1 MSLIDRGDYSIY
13 GVKKV
18 KSVSSFIKMH
28 ALKSA
33 KSRSV
38 IMKADSTTL
47 LNFIKDNQKN
57 QFVIPIY
64 QRLYS
69 WEKEQCK
76 ELWDDI
82 IKIGGDDKMDGHFIG
97 SILYML
103 DSITHSNNT
112 LLIIDGQQRLTT
124 ITLLLTALRDHLND
138 EDEFLKKFSYQKIE
152 NDYLIN
158 SDKDGDKKFRLIL
171 SESDKDTLL
180 YLIDKDRRKPSELSS
195 KIVENFKLFEEWV
208 SKNTN
213 KLETIFKGLDKLMI
227 VEIALEK
234 GKDDPQLIFES
245 MNSKG
250 IELTQTDLIRNYI
263 VMETEIEKQEGFY
276 NKYWGAMEEEFK
288 QNKKWFDRFVR
299 HYLTIKTREIPN
311 VNKVYAALKDYWQK
325 EGIGIEDLLKD
336 LQKYCGYFCQIVFK
350 KEADKDLNKALGFL
364 VDLEM
369 DVIYPLLLEL
379 YSDYKGGVLSKA
391 DFIPIIALIESYICR
406 RAVCGL
412 GTNSLNK
419 VFPSF
424 TRYIQK
430 DEYFKSLK
438 AHFGYLTEQQRFPN
452 NDEFKDRFI
461 TINFYKFQKNGY
473 FFERLENFD
482 TKEPVNTKGL
492 TVEHI
497 MPQTL
502 TEDTEDTEE
511 WKRDLGENFQEI
523 HDKYLHT
530 IGNLTLTG
538 YNPEYSNKSFQEKQG
553 MEKGFKDSPLRLNQD
568 LKDLESFGEEEIKKR
583 ANDLV
588 DLALKIWTYPK
599 LDAETLEKYKP
610 KKDKKEKKVY
620 DLSSYKFGSH
630 SRELF
635 DILSKKIKALDER
648 ITENFNQDYISYKFG
663 KNFVDIVVQSKD
675 LKLYL
680 NMKFNELQDEK
691 NLARDMTNK
700 GHLGNGNIEVKLE
713 TKENIPYCL
722 GLIKQALEKQMGGRN
737 RQ

>member
-1 MSLIDRGDYSIY
+1 
-13 GVKKV
+13 
-18 KSVSSFIKMH
+18 
-28 ALKSA
+28 
-33 KSRSV
+33 
-38 IMKADSTTL
+38 MKAGKNTL
-47 LNFIKDNQKN
+47 LKFIEDNQKN
-57 QFVIPIY
+57 QLVIPIY

-76 ELWDDI
+76 QLWDDI
-82 IKIGGDDKMDGHFIG
+82 IKIGGNDKMDGHFIG
-97 SILYML
+97 SILYVL
-103 DSITHSNNT
+103 DGITHSDNA

-124 ITLLLTALRDHLND
+124 IMLLLTALRNHLSD
-138 EDEFLKKFSYQKIE
+138 EVKRKEIE
-152 NDYLIN
+152 DDYLIN

-171 SESDKDTLL
+171 SDSDKDTLL
-180 YLIDKDRRKPSELSS
+180 YLIDKDRRKPSEPSS
-195 KIVENFKLFEEWV
+195 KIVENFKLFEEWIR
-208 SKNTN
+208 KNTD
-213 KLETIFKGLDKLMI
+213 KLETIFKGLEKLII

-263 VMETEIEKQEGFY
+263 IMETEIEKREGFY
-276 NKYWGAMEEEFK
+276 NKYWRAMEEDFK

-299 HYLTIKTREIPN
+299 HYLTIKTKIPN
-311 VNKVYAALKDYWQK
+311 INKVYVVLKDHRQK

-336 LQKYCGYFCQIVFK
+336 LQKYCGYFCRIVFK

-379 YSDYKGGVLSKA
+379 YSDYSDGVLSKD
-391 DFIPIIALIESYICR
+391 DFRRSIALIESYICR

-424 TRYIQK
+424 AKHIQK

-438 AHFGYLTEQQRFPN
+438 AHFGSLTEKQRFPN
-452 NDEFKDRFI
+452 NDEFKDCFI
-461 TINFYKFQKNGY
+461 TIDFYKFQKNKY

-492 TVEHI
+492 TIEHI

-502 TEDTEDTEE
+502 TEE
-511 WKRDLGENFQEI
+511 WGKDLGENFQAI

-530 IGNLTLTG
+530 IGNLTWTG
-538 YNPEYSNKSFQEKQG
+538 YNSTYRNNSFQKKQG
-553 MEKGFKDSPLRLNQD
+553 MEKGFKDSPLRLNYGLRD
-568 LKDLESFGEEEIKKR
+568 LKSFGEEEIKKR
-583 ANDLV
+583 ANDLA
-588 DLALKIWTYPK
+588 DLALKIWTYPN

-620 DLSSYKFGSH
+620 DLSSYKFSPH

-635 DILSKKIKALDER
+635 DILSKGIKALDER
-648 ITENFNQDYISYKFG
+648 ITESFMKAYIAYKF
-663 KNFVDIVVQSKD
+663 KTNFVDIVVQTKD

-680 NMKFNELQDEK
+680 NMKFNEFQDEK
-691 NLARDMTNK
+691 NLASDATNK
-700 GHLGNGNIEVKLE
+700 HHNGNGDIEVKLE

-737 RQ
+737 KQ

>member
-1 MSLIDRGDYSIY
+1 MD
-13 GVKKV
+13 
-18 KSVSSFIKMH
+18 
-28 ALKSA
+28 A
-33 KSRSV
+33 K
-38 IMKADSTTL
+38 ATTL
-47 LNFIKDNQKN
+47 LKFFEENQNN

-69 WEKEQCK
+69 WKKEQC
-76 ELWDDI
+76 EQLWDDI
-82 IKIGGDDKMDGHFIG
+82 IKIGGNDKMNGHFIG
-97 SILYML
+97 SILYARV
-103 DSITHSNNT
+103 DDTHSSP

-124 ITLLLTALRDHLND
+124 ITLLFIALRNRSSD
-138 EDEFLKKFSYQKIE
+138 EVKRKKMES
-152 NDYLIN
+152 YLIN

-171 SESDKDTLL
+171 SESDRDTLL
-180 YLIDKDRRKPSELSS
+180 SLIDKDRRKPSEPSS

-208 SKNTN
+208 SNTD

-250 IELTQTDLIRNYI
+250 MELTQTDLIRNYI
-263 VMETEIEKQEGFY
+263 VMETETEKQEGFY
-276 NKYWGAMEEEFK
+276 NKYWRVIEEEFK
-288 QNKKWFDRFVR
+288 QNEKSFDRFVR

-311 VNKVYAALKDYWQK
+311 INKVYVALKDYRQK

-336 LQKYCGYFCQIVFK
+336 LQKYCGYFCQIAFK

-379 YSDYKGGVLSKA
+379 YSDYSDGVLSKA

-424 TRYIQK
+424 TKHIQK
-430 DEYFKSLK
+430 NEYFKSLK
-438 AHFGYLTEQQRFPN
+438 AHFGYLTEKQRFPN
-452 NDEFKDRFI
+452 NDEFRNLFI
-461 TINFYKFQKNGY
+461 TIDFYKFKKREY

-482 TKEPVNTKGL
+482 RKERVYTHEY
-492 TVEHI
+492 TTEHI
-497 MPQTL
+497 MPQKL
-502 TEDTEDTEE
+502 TEE
-511 WKRDLGENFQEI
+511 WERDLGENFQEI
-523 HDKYLHT
+523 HNKYLHT

-538 YNPEYSNKSFQEKQG
+538 YNSEYRNKSFQEKRD
-553 MEKGFKDSPLRLNQD
+553 MEGGFKDSPLRLNQG
-568 LKDLESFGEEEIKKR
+568 LRDLESFGEEKIEKR
-583 ANDLV
+583 ANDLA
-588 DLALKIWTYPK
+588 DLALKIWTYPN
-599 LDAETLEKYKP
+599 LNAETLEKYKP

-620 DLSSYKFGSH
+620 DLNSYKFGSH

-635 DILSKKIKALDER
+635 DILSKEIKALDEK
-648 ITENFNQDYISYKFG
+648 IVENFNQDYISYKFS
-663 KNFVDIVVQSKD
+663 KNFVDIVVQIKD

-700 GHLGNGNIEVKLE
+700 GHLGNGDIEVKLE

>member
-1 MSLIDRGDYSIY
+1 ME
-13 GVKKV
+13 
-18 KSVSSFIKMH
+18 
-28 ALKSA
+28 A
-33 KSRSV
+33 K
-38 IMKADSTTL
+38 ATTL
-47 LNFIKDNQKN
+47 LNFIKENQKN
-57 QFVIPIY
+57 QLVIPIY

-82 IKIGGDDKMDGHFIG
+82 VKTGGSDQIERHFIG
-97 SILYML
+97 SILYYMP
-103 DSITHSNNT
+103 DGNKHSGNT

-124 ITLLLTALRDHLND
+124 ITLLLTALRNHLSDEVKRKEIEDH
-138 EDEFLKKFSYQKIE
+138 
-152 NDYLIN
+152 YLIN

-180 YLIDKDRRKPSELSS
+180 YLIDKDRRKPSEPSS
-195 KIVENFKLFEEWV
+195 KIVENFKLFEEWI
-208 SKNTN
+208 SKNAN
-213 KLETIFKGLDKLMI
+213 KLETIFKGLEKLMI
-227 VEIALEK
+227 VWIALKK

-250 IELTQTDLIRNYI
+250 MELAQTDLIRNYI
-263 VMETEIEKQEGFY
+263 VMETEAEKQESFY
-276 NKYWGAMEEEFK
+276 NKYWRAMEENFK
-288 QNKKWFDRFVR
+288 QNEKQNEKQDKKLFDRFVR

-311 VNKVYAALKDYWQK
+311 INKVYVAFKDYQQK
-325 EGIGIEDLLKD
+325 EGIEIEVLLQD
-336 LQKYCGYFCQIVFK
+336 LQKYCGYFCQIKFK
-350 KEADKDLNKALGFL
+350 KEADEGLNKALSFL
-364 VDLEM
+364 VDLDM
-369 DVIYPLLLEL
+369 DVVYPLLLEL
-379 YSDYKGGVLSKA
+379 YSDYSDGVLSKQ
-391 DFIPIIALIESYICR
+391 DFIPIIALIESYLVR
-406 RAVCGL
+406 RAVFG

-419 VFPSF
+419 VFPFF
-424 TRYIQK
+424 TKHIQK

-438 AHFGYLTEQQRFPN
+438 AHFVSLKGGQRFPN
-452 NDEFKDRFI
+452 DDEFRNLFI
-461 TINFYKFQKNGY
+461 TIDFYRFKKNIY

-482 TKEPVNTKGL
+482 RKERVYTHEY
-492 TVEHI
+492 TIEHI
-497 MPQTL
+497 MPKKL
-502 TEDTEDTEE
+502 TEE
-511 WKRDLGENFQEI
+511 WERDLGENFQEI
-523 HDKYLHT
+523 HNKYLHT

-538 YNPEYSNKSFQEKQG
+538 YNSEYSNKSFQEKRD
-553 MEKGFKDSPLRLNQD
+553 MEGGFKDSPLRLNQS
-568 LKDLESFGEEEIKKR
+568 LRDLESFGEEEIKKR
-583 ANDLV
+583 ANDLA

-620 DLSSYKFGSH
+620 DLNSYKFGSH

-635 DILSKKIKALDER
+635 DILSKEIKALNEK
-648 ITENFNQDYISYKFG
+648 IVENFNQDYISYKFS
-663 KNFVDIVVQSKD
+663 KNFVDIVVQTEN

-700 GHLGNGNIEVKLE
+700 GHLGNGDIEVKLE

>member
-1 MSLIDRGDYSIY
+1 MEANAMKLLDFIG
-13 GVKKV
+13 
-18 KSVSSFIKMH
+18 KSQEK
-28 ALKSA
+28 
-33 KSRSV
+33 
-38 IMKADSTTL
+38 
-47 LNFIKDNQKN
+47 
-57 QFVIPIY
+57 QFVIPVY
-64 QRLYS
+64 QRVYS

-76 ELWDDI
+76 QLWDDI

-97 SILYML
+97 SILYVL
-103 DSITHSNNT
+103 DRITHSNNA

-124 ITLLLTALRDHLND
+124 ITLLLTALRNHLSD
-138 EDEFLKKFSYQKIE
+138 EVKRKEIE
-152 NDYLIN
+152 DRYLIN
-158 SDKDGDKKFRLIL
+158 SDKNGDKKFRLIL

-180 YLIDKDRRKPSELSS
+180 SLIDKDKRKPSEPSL

-208 SKNTN
+208 SNTD
-213 KLETIFKGLDKLMI
+213 KLETIFKGLEKLMI

-234 GKDDPQLIFES
+234 EKDDPQLIFEN

-263 VMETEIEKQEGFY
+263 VMETEVEKQEGFY
-276 NKYWGAMEEEFK
+276 NKYWRAMEEEFK

-299 HYLTIKTREIPN
+299 HYLTIKTRTPN
-311 VNKVYAALKDYWQK
+311 IKKVYVELKDYRQK

-336 LQKYCGYFCQIVFK
+336 LQKYCGYFCRIVFK
-350 KEADKDLNKALGFL
+350 KEADKDLNKALGLL

-379 YSDYKGGVLSKA
+379 YSDYSDGVLSKQ

-406 RAVCGL
+406 RAVCEL

-424 TRYIQK
+424 TKRIQK
-430 DEYFKSLK
+430 DEYFESLK
-438 AHFGYLTEQQRFPN
+438 AHFGYLTEKQRFPN
-452 NDEFKDRFI
+452 NDEFKDCFI
-461 TINFYKFQKNGY
+461 TIDFYNLKKREY

-482 TKEPVNTKGL
+482 RKERVYTHEY
-492 TVEHI
+492 TIEHI

-502 TEDTEDTEE
+502 TEE
-511 WKRDLGENFQEI
+511 WERDLGENFQEI

-538 YNPEYSNKSFQEKQG
+538 YNPEYSNKSFQEKRD
-553 MEKGFKDSPLRLNQD
+553 MEGGFKDSPLRLNQG
-568 LKDLESFGEEEIKKR
+568 LRDLESFGKEEIKKR
-583 ANDLV
+583 ANDLA
-588 DLALKIWTYPK
+588 DLALKIWTYPN
-599 LDAETLEKYKP
+599 LNAETLEKYKP
-610 KKDKKEKKVY
+610 KKDKKEEKVY

-635 DILSKKIKALDER
+635 DILSKEIKALDER
-648 ITENFNQDYISYKFG
+648 ITESFMRAYIAYKF
-663 KNFVDIVVQSKD
+663 KTNFVDIVVQTKD

-691 NLARDMTNK
+691 NLARDTTNK
-700 GHLGNGNIEVKLE
+700 HHNGNGDIEVKLE
-713 TKENIPYCL
+713 AKENIPYCL
-722 GLIKQALEKQMGGRN
+722 GLIKQALEKQKGGRN
-737 RQ
+737 KQ

>member
-1 MSLIDRGDYSIY
+1 
-13 GVKKV
+13 
-18 KSVSSFIKMH
+18 
-28 ALKSA
+28 
-33 KSRSV
+33 
-38 IMKADSTTL
+38 MKADAMKL
-47 LNFIKDNQKN
+47 LDFIGKSQEK

-64 QRLYS
+64 QRVYS

-76 ELWDDI
+76 QLWDDI

-97 SILYML
+97 SILYVL
-103 DSITHSNNT
+103 DGITHSDNT

-124 ITLLLTALRDHLND
+124 ITLLLTALRDHWSD
-138 EDEFLKKFSYQKIE
+138 KRKEIEDH
-152 NDYLIN
+152 YLIN

-180 YLIDKDRRKPSELSS
+180 YLIDKDKRKPSELSS
-195 KIVENFKLFEEWV
+195 KIMENFKLFEEWV
-208 SKNTN
+208 SNTN
-213 KLETIFKGLDKLMI
+213 KLETIFKGLEKLMI

-250 IELTQTDLIRNYI
+250 MELTQTDLIRNYI
-263 VMETEIEKQEGFY
+263 VMETEIEKKEGFY
-276 NKYWGAMEEEFK
+276 NKYWRAMEEEFK

-311 VNKVYAALKDYWQK
+311 INKVYVALKDYRQK
-325 EGIGIEDLLKD
+325 ERIGIEDLLKD
-336 LQKYCGYFCQIVFK
+336 LQKYCGYFCRIVFK
-350 KEADKDLNKALGFL
+350 KEVDKDLNKALGFL
-364 VDLEM
+364 VGLEM
-369 DVIYPLLLEL
+369 DVVYPLLLEL
-379 YSDYKGGVLSKA
+379 YSDYGDGVLSKA

-412 GTNSLNK
+412 GTDSLNK

-424 TRYIQK
+424 TKHIQK
-430 DEYFKSLK
+430 DEYFESLK
-438 AHFGYLTEQQRFPN
+438 AHFGSLTEKQRFPN
-452 NDEFKDRFI
+452 NDEFKDCFI
-461 TINFYKFQKNGY
+461 TIDFYNVKRNKY

-482 TKEPVNTKGL
+482 RKERVYTHEY
-492 TVEHI
+492 TIEHI
-497 MPQTL
+497 MPKKL
-502 TEDTEDTEE
+502 TEE
-511 WKRDLGENFQEI
+511 WERDLGENFKEI

-538 YNPEYSNKSFQEKQG
+538 YNPEYSNKSFKEKQG
-553 MEKGFKDSPLRLNQD
+553 MEKGFKDSPLRLNQGLRD
-568 LKDLESFGEEEIKKR
+568 LKSFGEEEIKKR
-583 ANDLV
+583 ANDLA
-588 DLALKIWTYPK
+588 DLALKIWTYPN
-599 LDAETLEKYKP
+599 LNAETLEKYKP
-610 KKDKKEKKVY
+610 KRDKKEKKVY
-620 DLSSYKFGSH
+620 DLNFYKFGSH

-635 DILSKKIKALDER
+635 DILSKEIKALDEK
-648 ITENFNQDYISYKFG
+648 IVENFNQDYISYKFS
-663 KNFVDIVVQSKD
+663 KNFVDIVVQTKD

-700 GHLGNGNIEVKLE
+700 GHLGNGDIEVKLE

>member
-1 MSLIDRGDYSIY
+1 
-13 GVKKV
+13 
-18 KSVSSFIKMH
+18 
-28 ALKSA
+28 
-33 KSRSV
+33 
-38 IMKADSTTL
+38 MKADATTL

-57 QFVIPIY
+57 QLVIPIY

-82 IKIGGDDKMDGHFIG
+82 IKVGGNDQMNGHFIG
-97 SILYML
+97 SILYVL
-103 DSITHSNNT
+103 DKITHSNNA

-124 ITLLLTALRDHLND
+124 ITLLLTALRDHWSD
-138 EDEFLKKFSYQKIE
+138 KRKDIEDH
-152 NDYLIN
+152 YLIN

-180 YLIDKDRRKPSELSS
+180 SLIDRNKRKPSELSS
-195 KIVENFKLFEEWV
+195 KIIENFKLFEEWV
-208 SKNTN
+208 SKNTD
-213 KLETIFKGLDKLMI
+213 KLETIFKGLEKLMI

-250 IELTQTDLIRNYI
+250 MELTQTDLIRNYI
-263 VMETEIEKQEGFY
+263 VMETEIEKQEDFY
-276 NKYWGAMEEEFK
+276 NKYWRAMEEKFK

-311 VNKVYAALKDYWQK
+311 INKVYVALKDYRQK
-325 EGIGIEDLLKD
+325 EEIGIEDLLKD
-336 LQKYCGYFCQIVFK
+336 LQKYCGYFCRIVFK
-350 KEADKDLNKALGFL
+350 KESNKDLNKALGFL

-369 DVIYPLLLEL
+369 DVVYPLLLEL
-379 YSDYKGGVLSKA
+379 YSDYSDGVLSKA
-391 DFIPIIALIESYICR
+391 DFRRSIALIESYICR

-424 TRYIQK
+424 TKHIQK
-430 DEYFKSLK
+430 DEYFKSLE
-438 AHFGYLTEQQRFPN
+438 AYFGYLTEKQRFPN
-452 NDEFKDRFI
+452 NDEFKDCFI
-461 TINFYKFQKNGY
+461 TINFYKFKKREY

-482 TKEPVNTKGL
+482 TEEPVNTQKC
-492 TVEHI
+492 TIEHI

-502 TEDTEDTEE
+502 TAEE
-511 WKRDLGENFQEI
+511 WKKDLGENFQEI
-523 HDKYLHT
+523 HNKYLHT

-538 YNPEYSNKSFQEKQG
+538 YNPKYRNKSFQEKRG
-553 MEKGFKDSPLRLNQD
+553 MEKGFKDSPLRLNQSLRD
-568 LKDLESFGEEEIKKR
+568 LKSFGEEEIKKR
-583 ANDLV
+583 ANDLA

-620 DLSSYKFGSH
+620 DLNSYKFSSH

-635 DILSKKIKALDER
+635 DILSKEIKALDER
-648 ITENFNQDYISYKFG
+648 ITENFNQDYISYKFS
-663 KNFVDIVVQSKD
+663 KNFVDIVVQTKD

-691 NLARDMTNK
+691 DLARDMTNK
-700 GHLGNGNIEVKLE
+700 GHLGNGDIEVKLE

>member
-28 ALKSA
+28 AVKSA

-38 IMKADSTTL
+38 IMDAEATPL
-47 LNFIKDNQKN
+47 LKFIIDNQKN
-57 QFVIPIY
+57 QLVIPIY

-76 ELWDDI
+76 QLWDDI
-82 IKIGGDDKMDGHFIG
+82 IKIGRDDKMSGHFIG
-97 SILYML
+97 SILYVL
-103 DSITHSNNT
+103 DGNKHSDNT
-112 LLIIDGQQRLTT
+112 LFIIDGQQRLTT
-124 ITLLLTALRDHLND
+124 TTLLLTALRDHWSD
-138 EDEFLKKFSYQKIE
+138 KRKDIEDH
-152 NDYLIN
+152 YLIN

-180 YLIDKDRRKPSELSS
+180 SLIDKDKRKPSEPSS
-195 KIVENFKLFEEWV
+195 KIMENFKLFEEWIR
-208 SKNTN
+208 KNTN
-213 KLETIFKGLDKLMI
+213 QLETIFKGLEKLTI
-227 VEIALEK
+227 VWISLEK

-250 IELTQTDLIRNYI
+250 MELTQTDLIRNYI
-263 VMETEIEKQEGFY
+263 VMETEAEKQEVFY
-276 NKYWGAMEEEFK
+276 NKHWRAMEENFK
-288 QNKKWFDRFVR
+288 QSEKQSKREDLFNKFVR
-299 HYLTIKTREIPN
+299 HYLTIKTGKIPN
-311 VNKVYAALKDYWQK
+311 INKVYVTLKDYRQK

-369 DVIYPLLLEL
+369 DVVYPLLLEL
-379 YSDYKGGVLSKA
+379 YSDYSDRVLSKD
-391 DFIPIIALIESYICR
+391 DFISIIALTESYLVR
-406 RAVCGL
+406 RAVCGFN
-412 GTNSLNK
+412 TNVLNK
-419 VFPSF
+419 VFASF
-424 TRYIQK
+424 AKHIQK
-430 DEYFKSLK
+430 DEYFESLK
-438 AHFGYLTEQQRFPN
+438 VHFGSLTKEQRFPN
-452 NDEFKDRFI
+452 DDEFRNSFI
-461 TINFYKFQKNGY
+461 TIDFYKKFKKKTKC
-473 FFERLENFD
+473 FLERLEYSD
-482 TKEPVNTKGL
+482 TKEPVDTEKC
-492 TVEHI
+492 TIEHI

-502 TEDTEDTEE
+502 EDE
-511 WKRDLGENFQEI
+511 WKRDLGENFQAI

-553 MEKGFKDSPLRLNQD
+553 MEKGFKDSPLRLNQS
-568 LKDLESFGEEEIKKR
+568 LRDLESFGEEEIKKR
-583 ANDLV
+583 ANDLA

-610 KKDKKEKKVY
+610 KKDKKEKKAY
-620 DLSSYKFGSH
+620 DLSSYKFSSD

-635 DILSKKIKALDER
+635 DILREKIKAFDER
-648 ITENFNQDYISYKFG
+648 ITEKFNQQYIAYKFC
-663 KNFVDIVVQSKD
+663 KINFVDIVVQEKG

-680 NMKFNELQDEK
+680 KMELNELQDEIK
-691 NLARDMTNK
+691 EKLKIRDVSNI
-700 GHLGNGNIEVKLE
+700 GRPCIGNMEVDLE